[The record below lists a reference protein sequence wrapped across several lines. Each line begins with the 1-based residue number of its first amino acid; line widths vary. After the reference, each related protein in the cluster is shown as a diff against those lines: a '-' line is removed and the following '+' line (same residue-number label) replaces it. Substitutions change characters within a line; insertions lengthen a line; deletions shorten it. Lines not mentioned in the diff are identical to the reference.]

1 VVKESYIAH
10 NSGSQKQM
18 FGRRCL
24 WLESDLFLVAET
36 NRMIC
41 PHFVLD
47 SNVRTLLL
55 SYGNKRFHKVF
66 YLLLSIAQQTQ
77 LLWSKKQKQQQQG
90 LQRWQVYR
98 PDWLKR

>member
-1 VVKESYIAH
+1 MVNESYIAH

-47 SNVRTLLL
+47 SNVRTILL

-66 YLLLSIAQQTQ
+66 YLLPQ
-77 LLWSKKQKQQQQG
+77 
-90 LQRWQVYR
+90 YR
-98 PDWLKR
+98 STNTAVVVEKAEARVTTITSVIVSP